1 MFFVPILRT
10 PICAA
15 LKSKRTMGV
24 PGDIL
29 LPPKHNDNKPSP
41 RLLRVQSQSHLSRR
55 PPLMELAGEHSTS
68 EQTSVALRPVITSIC
83 SRRKCE
89 DQNPEP
95 HRRTP
100 RQTTANKWLHEGVSS
115 RVCKITS
122 NKASK
127 KCRET
132 AIIRSSSTRH
142 RKNEQEGKNRVEDR
156 RTHDGMGVIRI
167 LQL

>member
-1 MFFVPILRT
+1 
-10 PICAA
+10 
-15 LKSKRTMGV
+15 MGV

-29 LPPKHNDNKPSP
+29 LPQKHNGNKSSP
-41 RLLRVQSQSHLSRR
+41 RLLRVQSQFHLLRW
-55 PPLMELAGEHSTS
+55 PPLMELTEEHSTS
-68 EQTSVALRPVITSIC
+68 GQTSVALQPAITSIC
-83 SRRKCE
+83 SHRKCE
-89 DQNPEP
+89 DRDSEP

-127 KCRET
+127 KCRAT

-142 RKNEQEGKNRVEDR
+142 CRNEQEGKNRVEDQ